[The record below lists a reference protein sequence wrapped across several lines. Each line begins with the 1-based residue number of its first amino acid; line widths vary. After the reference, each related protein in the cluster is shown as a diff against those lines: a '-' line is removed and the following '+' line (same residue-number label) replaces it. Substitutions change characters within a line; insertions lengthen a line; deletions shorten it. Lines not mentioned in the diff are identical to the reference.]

1 MKITA
6 FVLAL
11 ALASTDAFAPTDN
24 RATSS
29 TALNSYLSSLEQGGG
44 APVRSN
50 YSPGPYAPA
59 QAGGEMV
66 HPASQPKITFGGMA
80 GPHNGG
86 VEGSSILPQQYQQVD
101 AENPYGS
108 NSGYN
113 MRHLAPGNG
122 GQTRGPRMRQPLLP
136 RVNPVQA
143 NQIMTTGGIEGSQ
156 KIWSVYQG
164 PNGSA

>member
-1 MKITA
+1 MKTTA

-11 ALASTDAFAPTDN
+11 ALAATHAFAPGMES
-24 RATSS
+24 RTSS
-29 TALNSYLSSLEQGGG
+29 TSLNSYLSSLEQGG

-50 YSPGPYAPA
+50 YSPAAYAPA
-59 QAGGEMV
+59 EAGGEMV
-66 HPASQPKITFGGMA
+66 HPASQPRITFGGLA

-113 MRHLAPGNG
+113 TRYTSPGNG
-122 GQTRGPRMRQPLLP
+122 GQTRVPRMREPLLP
-136 RVNPVQA
+136 RVQAVQGD
-143 NQIMTTGGIEGSQ
+143 QVMTTGGIEGSG